1 MVKVEGF
8 PQYGKEQ
15 FEAAVASAN
24 NVQQGFKAIATAWGD
39 YAKRSF
45 QDGNAYLEKLAGSK
59 SWDKAMELQ
68 GEFAK
73 SSLETFVQES
83 QKISGLYADLAKEA
97 YKPFEEF
104 ASKLTPKSMG

>member
-97 YKPFEEF
+97 YKPFEKILEK
-104 ASKLTPKSMG
+104 A

>member
-1 MVKVEGF
+1 MPFPSLKGPGRSVSARHFNGMSQGPLNKAPSTRHGPSGPAGSQRKDFKMVKVEGF

-45 QDGNAYLEKLAGSK
+45 QDGNA
-59 SWDKAMELQ
+59 
-68 GEFAK
+68 
-73 SSLETFVQES
+73 
-83 QKISGLYADLAKEA
+83 
-97 YKPFEEF
+97 
-104 ASKLTPKSMG
+104 

>member
-45 QDGNAYLEKLAGSK
+45 QDGNA
-59 SWDKAMELQ
+59 
-68 GEFAK
+68 
-73 SSLETFVQES
+73 
-83 QKISGLYADLAKEA
+83 
-97 YKPFEEF
+97 
-104 ASKLTPKSMG
+104 